1 MSYKLR
7 IQEKLKIQDR
17 VNIIKLHD
25 EAPNLGTRKFT
36 DFVNTRLGIKTSRT
50 TVQRILK
57 NKDKILGISEQ
68 YWNTRSRTI
77 TQVQSVFENELYD
90 KSVRN
95 HYELTYEAIKHLGS
109 KILQEKDEY
118 KSLREK
124 MRFSNNWFKR
134 WLKTYDVN
142 EDTRGSL
149 NEDMRG

>member
-1 MSYKLR
+1 M
-7 IQEKLKIQDR
+7 
-17 VNIIKLHD
+17 NIIKLH
-25 EAPNLGTRKFT
+25 EEEPNLGTRKFT
-36 DFVNTRLGIKTSRT
+36 DFVNARLGIKTSRT

-68 YWNTRSRTI
+68 YWTTRSRTI

-90 KSVRN
+90 ESVRN

-134 WLKTYDVN
+134 WRQTYEVN